1 MISRFFGK
9 TQPIQYVV
17 LLVFLFAF
25 HWLYAV
31 RIVGEQLTPNAILG
45 QLLLF
50 ALVAIS
56 ILFADMMVKKHKITG
71 QHSFF
76 MLFWVLLII
85 LFPNTVAE
93 AKAMVSNFFVLL
105 AVHRLLEVKSLKNL
119 KHKIFDAMLWV
130 CFASLFCPWTLL
142 FFGLVFFSINTY
154 APKST
159 KTWLSALAGI
169 ATFLMLTLAVL
180 FWYGKS
186 QFFVEHYDFVAQFKQ
201 GMPSSVT
208 DLNSK
213 IIVFAALVVIMAI
226 IDFVKFRKKGG
237 GRIIVFRFMLL
248 YFFLALLV
256 NALAQTSPFYILF
269 SFMPASVFIANYIET
284 IKRAQLKEAVLAL
297 FILAPLALLLEQQMG

>member
-93 AKAMVSNFFVLL
+93 AKAMVL
-105 AVHRLLEVKSLKNL
+105 AQ
-119 KHKIFDAMLWV
+119 AMAMASCLW
-130 CFASLFCPWTLL
+130 PW
-142 FFGLVFFSINTY
+142 
-154 APKST
+154 PKPWA
-159 KTWLSALAGI
+159 KAHGQG
-169 ATFLMLTLAVL
+169 
-180 FWYGKS
+180 YG
-186 QFFVEHYDFVAQFKQ
+186 H
-201 GMPSSVT
+201 GMT
-208 DLNSK
+208 
-213 IIVFAALVVIMAI
+213 MAI
-226 IDFVKFRKKGG
+226 HKC
-237 GRIIVFRFMLL
+237 
-248 YFFLALLV
+248 
-256 NALAQTSPFYILF
+256 
-269 SFMPASVFIANYIET
+269 
-284 IKRAQLKEAVLAL
+284 
-297 FILAPLALLLEQQMG
+297 